1 MSDRAQCRCYHFRM
15 LEDLEALTAKM
26 TELSGRMRALREENL
41 RLRTQLATAN
51 VELDTLRGRVA
62 GAMERIDA
70 LLARLPPPSESPAE
84 SESAAGS

>member
-1 MSDRAQCRCYHFRM
+1 M
-15 LEDLEALTAKM
+15 LEDLDALTTKLA
-26 TELSGRMRALREENL
+26 ELSGRMRALREENQ

-70 LLARLPPPSESPAE
+70 LLSRLPPPAE
-84 SESAAGS
+84 SAESASNAR

>member
-1 MSDRAQCRCYHFRM
+1 M
-15 LEDLEALTAKM
+15 LEDLDALTTKLA
-26 TELSGRMRALREENL
+26 ELSGRMRALREENQ

-70 LLARLPPPSESPAE
+70 LLSRLPPPTESA
-84 SESAAGS
+84 ESAANAR

>member
-1 MSDRAQCRCYHFRM
+1 M
-15 LEDLEALTAKM
+15 LEDLDALTTKLA
-26 TELSGRMRALREENL
+26 ELSGRMRALREENL

-70 LLARLPPPSESPAE
+70 LLSRLPPAAE
-84 SESAAGS
+84 SAESASNAR

>member
-1 MSDRAQCRCYHFRM
+1 M
-15 LEDLEALTAKM
+15 LEDLDALTTKLA
-26 TELSGRMRALREENL
+26 ELSGRMRALREENL

-70 LLARLPPPSESPAE
+70 LLSRLPPPAE
-84 SESAAGS
+84 SAESASNAR

>member
-1 MSDRAQCRCYHFRM
+1 M
-15 LEDLEALTAKM
+15 LEDFDALTAKM
-26 TELSGRMRALREENL
+26 AELAGRLRALREENQ

-70 LLARLPPPSESPAE
+70 LLARLPPLPDSTAE
-84 SESAAGS
+84 SASNAR